1 MIGLA
6 LIAMATVVASS
17 LKESFRS
24 EMGST
29 VISDF
34 LVTADDQAQ
43 FSNQLAAEVDALPEF
58 GEVAAVRYGNA
69 RVDGSEKQFAATDL
83 TLLTDLL
90 DVDIV
95 SGDPAAVADA
105 THLLIH
111 EDVATDRG
119 LGVGDSLGVEFAET
133 GSQSLTIGAIYA
145 NEFLIGDY
153 IVDLSGWDA
162 NFSSVDDSVISARL
176 ASGVEAEA
184 GDAALAPLEA
194 AYPQLNFETNQEFQA
209 RQEGELDS
217 FLVVINVFLG
227 LAIVIALLGIT
238 NTMALSVLERTRE
251 IGLMR
256 SIGMTRRQTRSLI
269 RLEAGVVS
277 LFGALLGVVLGVVFG
292 WIAVVAIPDSFIGT
306 LAIPWPTLVIY
317 VVIAALAGLIAASL
331 PARRAARLNIL
342 DAIAQG

>member
-1 MIGLA
+1 M
-6 LIAMATVVASS
+6 
-17 LKESFRS
+17 
-24 EMGST
+24 
-29 VISDF
+29 
-34 LVTADDQAQ
+34 
-43 FSNQLAAEVDALPEF
+43 
-58 GEVAAVRYGNA
+58 
-69 RVDGSEKQFAATDL
+69 
-83 TLLTDLL
+83 
-90 DVDIV
+90 
-95 SGDPAAVADA
+95 
-105 THLLIH
+105 
-111 EDVATDRG
+111 
-119 LGVGDSLGVEFAET
+119 GDSLGVEFAET
-133 GSQSLTIGAIYA
+133 GTQFLTVGAIYE

-153 IVDLSGWDA
+153 ILDLSGWDA
-162 NFSSVDDSVISARL
+162 NFSAVDDSVISARL
-176 ASGVEAEA
+176 ASGVETEA

-194 AYPQLNFETNQEFQA
+194 VYPQLNFETNEEFQD

-217 FLVVINVFLG
+217 FLAVINVFLG

-306 LAIPWPTLVIY
+306 LAIPWPTLAVY